1 VANAGTAKFSGSV
14 LHGEDFDRRLSNGL
28 WFCLLHDPDA
38 NGGGWLIAIQESCE
52 PGGHNFATIATPP
65 FHGVNDTE
73 IDAWHF
79 DPGAN
84 APQSERDFSFV
95 LSDEDWQRLMQDL
108 NSYSDPEKML
118 KELVT
123 LGSGHGKLTIT
134 AMKRHQAPGGASLF
148 DSLAFDVTLKWPSR
162 EK

>member
-1 VANAGTAKFSGSV
+1 V

-65 FHGVNDTE
+65 FHGVNATE

-118 KELVT
+118 KEVVT